1 MAGMDL
7 GELVATKLQAPAAPR
22 HLVRRA
28 RLDDLLDRAIEERH
42 RLVLVS
48 APAGSG
54 KSTLLAGSL
63 ADRDCDLAWLQVED
77 SDADPVRFWSYLAAA
92 INQVRPGITD
102 AVGPT
107 IVSSGGSPDAVV
119 TALVN
124 VLAEAPDSLVVAIDD
139 YHVIDNPAVHAGVE
153 RLVELC
159 PDHVR
164 IVIATRTD
172 PSFRLGRLRV
182 SGQLTEIRAAD
193 LRFDAAEA
201 ADLLDSPLLDQQMLD
216 ELCNRTEGWAA
227 GLVLAGLSLAG
238 TADATDFISGFRGDD
253 QLVVDY
259 LTDELLASISHDDRR
274 RLIESSILER
284 LTGPLIDAVT
294 GSSDGAAW
302 LARIA
307 ASNQMVVGLDR
318 TGTSYRYHHLLRD
331 LLRLEAEREIPDR
344 LPDLHLSAAA
354 WHHEHGDMYTAIEH
368 YISGGD
374 LVTAG
379 DLIAVHATALLN
391 GGQIFT
397 VLRLLDRLGDLP
409 ERHSRS
415 ALVRGWINLSTGR
428 FAGARHYYDVAAE
441 FDDGTDANLTA
452 SLGIMVHLSEG
463 DLGEALSIAEQMTE
477 PTESTQAIGLAA
489 AHTWA
494 GLFDAANRHIEIA
507 RELGASE
514 PSDYALSVAPGFA
527 AIVAMESGNRAA
539 AAHHATASVEHAS
552 GHGVAE
558 SPQLS
563 ISNAILARTTS
574 DPERRAAATE
584 RAIELARRAPEPLT
598 LGYVLAL
605 VGDAACEHDDPVGP
619 ELLREARQA
628 VDRCADAGVVGAA
641 LARIEAR
648 HGLADRAPAQPG
660 LVEEITDREL
670 AVLRYLPSQLSQRE
684 IAGELYVS
692 LNTVKTHCK
701 AIYRKLGVDSR
712 QAAIH
717 AARRHGLL

>member
-1 MAGMDL
+1 MTGVDL
-7 GELVATKLQAPAAPR
+7 GALVATKLQAPTAPR

-28 RLDDLLDRAIEERH
+28 RLDRLLDRAIEERH

-54 KSTLLAGSL
+54 KSTLLAGCL
-63 ADRDCDLAWLQVED
+63 GDRDLDLAWLQVED
-77 SDADPVRFWSYLAAA
+77 SDADPARFWSYLAAA
-92 INQVRPGITD
+92 IDGVRHGVTD
-102 AVGPT
+102 AVGPI

-124 VLAEAPDSLVVAIDD
+124 VLAEAPDPLVVAIDD

-164 IVIATRTD
+164 IVIATRAD
-172 PSFRLGRLRV
+172 PAFRLGRLRV

-193 LRFDAAEA
+193 LRFDADEA
-201 ADLLDSPLLDQQMLD
+201 ADLLDSPLLDRQMLD

-238 TADATDFISGFRGDD
+238 TDDATNFISGFRGDD

-259 LTDELLASISHDDRR
+259 LTDELLASITPDDRR
-274 RLIESSILER
+274 RLLESSILER

-294 GSSDGAAW
+294 GSTDGTAW
-302 LARIA
+302 LTRIA

-331 LLRLEAEREIPDR
+331 LLRLEAEREIADR
-344 LPDLHLSAAA
+344 LPDLHLAAAA

-379 DLIAVHATALLN
+379 DLIAIHATALLN

-409 ERHSRS
+409 ERHARS

-452 SLGIMVHLSEG
+452 SLGIMVHLAEG
-463 DLGEALSIAEQMTE
+463 DLGEALSIAGRMTE

-494 GLFDAANRHIEIA
+494 GKFDAARRHIAIA
-507 RELGASE
+507 RELAAAE
-514 PSDYALSVAPGFA
+514 PSDYAASVAPGLA
-527 AIVAMESGNRAA
+527 AVVEFESGNLAA
-539 AAHHATASVEHAS
+539 AAEHAMS
-552 GHGVAE
+552 SLDHAHGHGLAE

-563 ISNAILARTTS
+563 VSHAILARTTS
-574 DPERRAAATE
+574 DPERRTAAAE
-584 RAIELARRAPEPLT
+584 RAIELARRAPEPFT
-598 LGYVLAL
+598 FGYAHAI
-605 VGDAACEHDDPVGP
+605 VGDTACEHDDPAGP
-619 ELLREARQA
+619 DLLRVARGA
-628 VDRCADAGVVGAA
+628 VDRSTEAGIVGAT

-648 HGLADRAPAQPG
+648 HGLAERAPAPPG
-660 LVEEITDREL
+660 LVDQITDREL
-670 AVLRYLPSQLSQRE
+670 AVLRYLPSQMSQRE

-701 AIYRKLGVDSR
+701 AIYRKLGVDGRKS
-712 QAAIH
+712 AVH
-717 AARRHGLL
+717 AARELGLL